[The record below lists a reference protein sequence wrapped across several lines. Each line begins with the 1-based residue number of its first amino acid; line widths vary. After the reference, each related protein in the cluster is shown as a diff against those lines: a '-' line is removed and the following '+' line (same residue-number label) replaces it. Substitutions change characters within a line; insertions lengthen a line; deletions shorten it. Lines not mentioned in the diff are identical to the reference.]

1 MSHEH
6 LVPFA
11 GWVRAEK
18 GHENFA
24 HTCLAM
30 KLSGF
35 LGGFLIARK
44 SLTEPLRSIAEK
56 VDSVSQK
63 PELWYQLI
71 QELLASCDWLHYEAV
86 FASPI
91 LRDTII
97 LELSKLLEREEFQP
111 EKRLTEN
118 EILELAKSSIPVRG
132 RRLESHRTP

>member
-11 GWVRAEK
+11 GWVRSENDR
-18 GHENFA
+18 ENFA

-63 PELWYQLI
+63 PELWHQLI
-71 QELLASCDWLHYEAV
+71 QELLASCEWLHHEAV
-86 FASPI
+86 FVSPI

-97 LELSKLLEREEFQP
+97 LELSKLLEREELQP
-111 EKRLTEN
+111 EKRLTED
-118 EILELAKSSIPVRG
+118 EILELAKSSLPVQMRS
-132 RRLESHRTP
+132 LESHRTP

>member
-6 LVPFA
+6 LAPFA
-11 GWVRAEK
+11 GWVRAEN
-18 GHENFA
+18 GRENFA

-35 LGGFLIARK
+35 RGGFLISRK

-56 VDSVSQK
+56 VDSVTQK

-86 FASPI
+86 LVSPV

-97 LELSKLLEREEFQP
+97 LELSKLL
-111 EKRLTEN
+111 
-118 EILELAKSSIPVRG
+118 AK
-132 RRLESHRTP
+132 E